1 MNKENTKGITL
12 IALVVTIVVLLIL
25 AGVSISMLSGDD
37 GIIIRATEAN
47 KSSKRGEEQEIV
59 DLADSTAIQN
69 SYIERG
75 DGIFTKQELE
85 DALDELAGEGETT
98 VKSKGNQYL
107 ITFKTSKNEFLVD
120 KPEGTVL
127 SWEEIL
133 EEAKDDDTIQAIG
146 TDGGPVDMSL
156 WQYTPISGGVRLSAG
171 AEKRSCYYEQPGY
184 IGNIVNGKIIGSAP
198 QYIKVNGEFQPVID
212 MNSTFYGN
220 TELVDAPTIPSTVT
234 LIDNAFNGCTSLK
247 NVIIPSNITEIGDF
261 SFMGCDSLESIIIP
275 NGVTTIS
282 RRAFDGC
289 SVLDNINIPNTIKTI
304 GYDAFS
310 GCNNLKSVNY
320 HGTEEEWKSISI
332 MMGYPR
338 CRRGNQI
345 IKDATKNYI

>member
-25 AGVSISMLSGDD
+25 AGVSIGMLSGDD
-37 GIIIRATEAN
+37 GIINRATEAN

-107 ITFKTSKNEFLVD
+107 ITFKTSKNEFFVD

-133 EEAKDDDTIQAIG
+133 EEAKEDDTIQAIG

-171 AEKRSCYYEQPGY
+171 AEKKGCYYEQPGY
-184 IGNIVNGKIIGSAP
+184 IGGIVNGKIIGVMP
-198 QYIKVNGEFQPVID
+198 QYIKVDGEFQEVID
-212 MNSTFYGN
+212 MNSTFSGN

-234 LIDNAFNGCTSLK
+234 SIDNAFKGCTALK
-247 NVIIPSNITEIGDF
+247 TVVIPSNVNTIGECAF
-261 SFMGCDSLESIIIP
+261 YNCKNLISVIIP
-275 NGVTTIS
+275 NGITSIS
-282 RRAFDGC
+282 NNAFNRC
-289 SVLDNINIPNTIKTI
+289 ESLENIEIPNTLTYI
-304 GYDAFS
+304 GQDAFG
-310 GCNNLKSVNY
+310 GCESLTTVNFD
-320 HGTEEEWKSISI
+320 GTEEQWKRIRI
-332 MMGYPR
+332 VIQAR
-338 CRRGNQI
+338 CGIGNQC
-345 IKDATKNYI
+345 IKDAPKNFKK